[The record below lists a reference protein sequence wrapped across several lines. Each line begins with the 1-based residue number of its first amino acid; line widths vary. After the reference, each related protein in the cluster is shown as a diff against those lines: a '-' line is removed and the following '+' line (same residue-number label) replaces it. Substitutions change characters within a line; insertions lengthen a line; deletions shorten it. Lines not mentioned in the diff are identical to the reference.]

1 MNITVLLHID
11 KLKFKSKLHT
21 RYLKGL
27 VLCIMAASDNYFH
40 TYLQFFFHEFVKL
53 WHPAE
58 GEVTVGQ
65 EHPVTLRG
73 KTTVM
78 LKKLQRVILWPGQKQ
93 LHIYSLT

>member
-1 MNITVLLHID
+1 
-11 KLKFKSKLHT
+11 
-21 RYLKGL
+21 
-27 VLCIMAASDNYFH
+27 MAASDNYFH
-40 TYLQFFFHEFVKL
+40 TYCTYLQFFFHEFVKL

-78 LKKLQRVILWPGQKQ
+78 LKNFSESFSGLGKSKSTFRV
-93 LHIYSLT
+93 LHD

>member
-1 MNITVLLHID
+1 
-11 KLKFKSKLHT
+11 
-21 RYLKGL
+21 
-27 VLCIMAASDNYFH
+27 MAASDNYFH

-78 LKKLQRVILWPGQKQ
+78 LKKTSATHSLAWAKATPHLQSYMSKENSLPFSF
-93 LHIYSLT
+93 LSLPIYN